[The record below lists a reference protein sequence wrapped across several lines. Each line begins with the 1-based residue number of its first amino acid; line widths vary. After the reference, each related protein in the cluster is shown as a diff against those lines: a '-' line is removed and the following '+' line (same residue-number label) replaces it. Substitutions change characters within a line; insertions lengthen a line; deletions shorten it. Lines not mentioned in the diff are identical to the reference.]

1 MVLVQI
7 IDMVLV
13 GTVTFV
19 FIKGKLNDS
28 PLGRVLAVVG
38 FIAGAILYLA
48 LLGWADDSTSS
59 SIFLFCLI
67 YFGPI
72 TILLIMLLLGYASG
86 GKKNQ

>member
-13 GTVTFV
+13 GIVVFV
-19 FIKGKLNDS
+19 FIKGKFKDS
-28 PLGRVLAVVG
+28 PLGRVLAVIG
-38 FIAGAILYLA
+38 FIVGVILYLG

-72 TILLIMLLLGYASG
+72 AILLIMLLIGYASSG
-86 GKKNQ
+86 RKN